1 MFVVLNVATISK
13 AQPEQSI
20 RSKEAGHVSWQPHV
34 VLAVSPTLLGL
45 LAKSGD
51 LTKLK

>member
-34 VLAVSPTLLGL
+34 VLAVSPTLPW
-45 LAKSGD
+45 AFSQIWRFNKA
-51 LTKLK
+51 